1 MGTKTVKI
9 NCHLSFAR
17 TFGVFTVF
25 GIGCLAAPLL
35 QADVVVLQSGTVI
48 TGKVLQQDAN
58 GVLLQMD
65 YGTFRYPLNL
75 VKEVK
80 PEAAT
85 APHVSNN
92 GQVIPDWA
100 QTVSLLANNN
110 WADNLQQVP
119 APVISYGM
127 FKNIPY
133 ISFRCATGG
142 YELNIYGDL
151 NHPAAVQFGAMTYN
165 SQSAAAKSNCVNF
178 VCSLLASAD
187 ARKMVRG
194 LDLNQKSLSEHE
206 GMTFETIL
214 PGEWG
219 SYGGW
224 WVLVYNQNALAGAQ
238 ASEAELLALAQAR
251 VAQPTPPSAPPV
263 TEATTSPSAANPM
276 TPTTAAIPPATT
288 STTYDNYYG
297 YGYGTTYAA
306 AGWTAAEIN
315 QAHPAI
321 PPATYPDAAAK
332 AAYPAAADKVYP
344 RTYTRT
350 AAGYDNA
357 YRHYR

>member
-1 MGTKTVKI
+1 MNKQLI
-9 NCHLSFAR
+9 
-17 TFGVFTVF
+17 TFGKFF
-25 GIGCLAAPLL
+25 GLTAIAISLIAAPTA

-48 TGKVLQQDAN
+48 TGKILQQDAN
-58 GVLLQMD
+58 GVLMQME

-80 PEAAT
+80 PEAAA

-100 QTVSLLANNN
+100 QIVSLLANNG

-119 APVISYGM
+119 APVISYGI

-187 ARKMVRG
+187 ARKMVRA
-194 LDLNQKSLSEHE
+194 LDLNRKTMMEDG
-206 GMTFETIL
+206 GMAAGTIL

-224 WVLVYNQNALAGAQ
+224 WVMVYNANALASAQ
-238 ASEAELLALAQAR
+238 ASEAELLAIAQPR
-251 VAQPTPPSAPPV
+251 VAQPTQSSPPPATEGAAVAPP
-263 TEATTSPSAANPM
+263 ANANTLP
-276 TPTTAAIPPATT
+276 PTTAVSPATST
-288 STTYDNYYG
+288 TTYDNYYG

-321 PPATYPDAAAK
+321 PPETYSTATANT
-332 AAYPAAADKVYP
+332 AYPAAADKVYP

>member
-1 MGTKTVKI
+1 MKNNQLVRVSKM
-9 NCHLSFAR
+9 
-17 TFGVFTVF
+17 FG
-25 GIGCLAAPLL
+25 LAAVAISLMIAPTA
-35 QADVVVLQSGTVI
+35 QADVIVLQSGTVI

-58 GVLLQMD
+58 GVLMQME

-100 QTVSLLANNN
+100 QIVSLLANNG

-187 ARKMVRG
+187 ARKMVRA
-194 LDLNQKSLSEHE
+194 LDLNRKTMMEDG
-206 GMTFETIL
+206 GMAAGTIL

-224 WVLVYNQNALAGAQ
+224 WVMVYNANALASAQ
-238 ASEAELLALAQAR
+238 ASEAELLAIAQPR
-251 VAQPTPPSAPPV
+251 VAQPTQSSPPPTTEGAAVAPP
-263 TEATTSPSAANPM
+263 ANANTLP
-276 TPTTAAIPPATT
+276 PTTAVSPATST
-288 STTYDNYYG
+288 TTYDNYYG
-297 YGYGTTYAA
+297 YG
-306 AGWTAAEIN
+306 
-315 QAHPAI
+315 
-321 PPATYPDAAAK
+321 
-332 AAYPAAADKVYP
+332 
-344 RTYTRT
+344 
-350 AAGYDNA
+350 
-357 YRHYR
+357 